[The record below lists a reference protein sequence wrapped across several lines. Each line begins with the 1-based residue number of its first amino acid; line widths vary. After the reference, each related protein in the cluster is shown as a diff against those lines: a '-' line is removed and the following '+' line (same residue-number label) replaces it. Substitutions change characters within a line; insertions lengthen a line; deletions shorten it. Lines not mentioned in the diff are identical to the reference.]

1 MDRVRELLADLNR
14 YLAQLTARERV
25 MLALA
30 GVSVVVFVGS
40 ITWAQLA
47 RSINRH
53 ELAIEE
59 KLQSLQQVAAYAQ
72 TFQETERTRREL
84 ELRLGGQP
92 LKLVSHLQEITNR
105 HGLTITSVN
114 DRGEV
119 ALDQVREQVVDLE
132 VRNMPIDK
140 LAALLSEVER
150 SPRIVKVK
158 KLRVRRQGS
167 DEKLVNVSLT
177 VATYQLAKT

>member
-1 MDRVRELLADLNR
+1 MDRIRALLSDLNR
-14 YLAQLTARERV
+14 YLAQLTQRERV

-30 GVSVVVFVGS
+30 GLSVVVFVGS
-40 ITWAQLA
+40 VTWAQLA
-47 RSINRH
+47 GAINRR

-59 KLQSLQQVAAYAQ
+59 KLQNLQQVGAYAQ
-72 TFQETERTRREL
+72 TFQDTERSRREL
-84 ELRLGGQP
+84 ELRMGGQP
-92 LKLVSHLQEITNR
+92 LRLVTHLQEITNR
-105 HGLTITSVN
+105 HGLTITSLN

-119 ALDQVREQVVDLE
+119 AADQVKEQVVDLE

-140 LAALLSEVER
+140 LSAMLNEVER

-158 KLRVRRQGS
+158 KLRVRRQGG

-177 VATYQLAKT
+177 VATYQLNKG